1 MILVFCYTEILSIY
15 SQLWSSLNASI
26 AFGLIPI
33 LLVGTAFSLG
43 IIEISPQGGNMLVQS
58 LEKAKNEI
66 LDLAQGKISINESFD
81 RANTSVEKA
90 AEENSKKLD
99 NVIKYAQKKINHS
112 QVDDDKPQ
120 FDSQKIEYLVHDL
133 TNQERKNHGLSQ
145 LVFDSEIT
153 QIARGH
159 SQDMAFR
166 EYFAHETPEGFTP
179 SDRAEQ
185 AGYFCQKIVG
195 LQIYSGIAENIFQ
208 GYLFNSYY
216 TLNGEITSYDWS
228 SEEEIAKTTVEGW
241 MNSPGHRE
249 NILTDIFDRE
259 GIGVEIIQDNKV
271 YVTQNFC

>member
-1 MILVFCYTEILSIY
+1 MIQYERRFGELYSEVDIKLTEIKKYYGLLQHDFVDVYNQY
-15 SQLWSSLNASI
+15 SDTKSFLLKEIN
-26 AFGLIPI
+26 LI
-33 LLVGTAFSLG
+33 
-43 IIEISPQGGNMLVQS
+43 N
-58 LEKAKNEI
+58 
-66 LDLAQGKISINESFD
+66 SINESFD
-81 RANTSVEKA
+81 RANTSVKKA

-99 NVIKYAQKKINHS
+99 NVIKYAQKKINPS

-159 SQDMAFR
+159 SQDMASR

-241 MNSPGHRE
+241 MNSPGHRD

-259 GIGVEIIQDNKV
+259 GIGVEIMQDNKV